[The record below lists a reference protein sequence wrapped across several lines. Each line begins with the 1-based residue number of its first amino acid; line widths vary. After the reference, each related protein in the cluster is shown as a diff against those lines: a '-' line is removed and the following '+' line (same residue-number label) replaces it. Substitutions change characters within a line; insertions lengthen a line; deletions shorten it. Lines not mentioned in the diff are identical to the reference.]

1 MAIEGKSLNNSQRA
15 LIRRRNMNP
24 KNYQLLRDDWDKLI
38 ILDLRY
44 GKVKIVH
51 KATSL

>member
-24 KNYQLLRDDWDKLI
+24 KNYRLVRDDWDKLLL
-38 ILDLRY
+38 LDLRY
-44 GKVKIVH
+44 NKIKILH
-51 KATSL
+51 KNY